1 MKNRLAKS
9 NIAIIDNKKYIS
21 LSLKR
26 YVKISVNTLGGN
38 AKQLTLILYNCLSI
52 LLGFLMRKKATNG

>member
-1 MKNRLAKS
+1 MKS
-9 NIAIIDNKKYIS
+9 IYIS

-26 YVKISVNTLGGN
+26 YVKISVKNLDGN
-38 AKQLTLILYNCLSI
+38 AKQLTLILYNFLSI